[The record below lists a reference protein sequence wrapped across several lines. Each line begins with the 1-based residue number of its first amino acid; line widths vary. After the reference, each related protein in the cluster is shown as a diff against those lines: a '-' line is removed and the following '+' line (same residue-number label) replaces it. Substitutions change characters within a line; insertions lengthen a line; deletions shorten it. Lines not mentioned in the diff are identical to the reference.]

1 MIVVKGANNIR
12 INDTKE
18 ASDLLTQGTKN
29 RSIAQTNLNRD
40 SSRSHSV
47 FTIRLIKENE
57 TVSEVIS
64 LNSKNE
70 TFSQLAIVDLAGSER
85 KQRTQASG
93 DRLREAI
100 NINQSLTTLGRCLN
114 ILKLNQFSK
123 NPQQVPYRD
132 SKLTRMFQ
140 DMISEGKVV
149 MIVNASPSES
159 DVEENSYI
167 LKYAAIASKINTG
180 SKIDTKLDVKKTTT
194 SKPFHL
200 QTASK
205 TPRSS
210 VLKSQNPSEL
220 QIQNELTL
228 ELKVRQ
234 NVSKDMEKSLK
245 ELEET
250 FLLNLEQTVCEIKV

>member
-1 MIVVKGANNIR
+1 LAVVG
-12 INDTKE
+12 
-18 ASDLLTQGTKN
+18 
-29 RSIAQTNLNRD
+29 
-40 SSRSHSV
+40 
-47 FTIRLIKENE
+47 
-57 TVSEVIS
+57 
-64 LNSKNE
+64 
-70 TFSQLAIVDLAGSER
+70 LAGSER
-85 KQRTQASG
+85 KQRTQAQG

-149 MIVNASPSES
+149 MIVNASPSEL
-159 DVEENSYI
+159 DVDENSYI

-180 SKIDTKLDVKKTTT
+180 SKIDTKLDIKKTTT
-194 SKPFHL
+194 TTKATPFNL
-200 QTASK
+200 SSATSK

-210 VLKSQNPSEL
+210 VLKTQNPSEI

-228 ELKVRQ
+228 EFKVRQ

-250 FLLNLEQTVCEIKV
+250 FLLNLEQTVCETNI